1 MEEHVRGITRFANHL
16 LGPSALSLLHVLH
29 ITPDNEELPIPQHV
43 VMALLV
49 VIVGTILA
57 LILRARLSVEKPGAM
72 QQTAELLLTNPLAFG
87 INDIVSENTGHE
99 WKRYVPL
106 VGSVGLF
113 VLLANLFGAFPF
125 LAAPTSVY
133 SVPLAAALIAFL
145 YSNWQGIRQHG
156 ALGYLKTFSGGVD
169 WWLTPLIFPV
179 EIIST
184 CARLLSLSVRLWAN
198 IFASDMIYSLFLG
211 LFAAG
216 FGSAWEK
223 SPVLGV
229 IVGIFPALIP
239 LAFIG
244 LHIFVS
250 IIQAYVFTILPSV
263 YIGLATA
270 EEH

>member
-1 MEEHVRGITRFANHL
+1 MEEHVLGITRLVNQLF
-16 LGPSALSLLHVLH
+16 GPLALSLLHALH
-29 ITPDNEELPIPQHV
+29 IAPGSEELPIPQHV
-43 VMALLV
+43 VMAFLV
-49 VIVGTILA
+49 VVIGTILA

-72 QQTAELLLTNPLAFG
+72 QQAAEFLLTNPLAFG
-87 INDIVSENTGHE
+87 INDILAENTGHE

-106 VGSVGLF
+106 VGSLGLF
-113 VLLANLFGAFPF
+113 VLLGNLFGAFPF
-125 LAAPTSVY
+125 LAAPTSAY

-145 YSNWQGIRQHG
+145 YSNWQGVRHHG

-198 IFASDMIYSLFLG
+198 IFASDMIYGLFLG

-223 SPVLGV
+223 SPVFGV
-229 IVGIFPALIP
+229 IVGVLPALIP
-239 LAFIG
+239 LVFIG